1 MDKPVPTVTY
11 TFFGRPQP
19 VRRTAN
25 RTPSAETPVLAAFD
39 PDSAVVWANQV
50 LAATIERN
58 RESRRVLRDEDTE
71 TLAHEFA
78 RVLQYRDI
86 FREHFSYKDRVAAL
100 RKRRAQTIMRSTS
113 ESYANR
119 KLFEE
124 RQAEETVQRIRMEI
138 LNAFGRAQR
147 VPAHLTRDLSARAE
161 ESAGEFIQTLRS
173 DYLSSARK
181 EFARLHGTLNA
192 ADLNDDD
199 TGPAFDRG
207 KVYDIS
213 RIRWLFPT
221 RLSPTL
227 ADLVDEMVELDI
239 KIAIADPGNEP

>member
-11 TFFGRPQP
+11 TFFGRPTP
-19 VRRTAN
+19 VRRPAN

-39 PDSAVVWANQV
+39 PDNAVVWANEV

-58 RESRRVLRDEDTE
+58 GDSRRTLRDEDTE

-86 FREHFSYKDRVAAL
+86 FREHLSYQDRVAAL
-100 RKRRAQTIMRSTS
+100 RKRRAQVIMRSTS

-119 KLFEE
+119 KLYEE
-124 RQAEETVQRIRMEI
+124 RQAEEIVQRIRMEI

-147 VPAHLTRDLSARAE
+147 GAPHLTRDLSTRAE
-161 ESAGEFIQTLRS
+161 ESAGELIQTLKS
-173 DYLSSARK
+173 DYLSSARR
-181 EFARLHGTLNA
+181 EFARLHGSLNSTEGSGG
-192 ADLNDDD
+192 D
-199 TGPAFDRG
+199 TGPALERG
-207 KVYDIS
+207 KTFDVS

-227 ADLVDEMVELDI
+227 ADLVDEMVELEVR
-239 KIAIADPGNEP
+239 IAIADPQKEL